1 MLWQPGSRRVQH
13 QKTSIGWWRIPIPA
27 SSPAEIIHIRFGL
40 IRKRDYSTLHVSH
53 TRVQSNF
60 LWWKN
65 IPHHCLRRGI
75 SGYSP
80 HREPLYVLCSLP
92 ILGIII
98 SRIQPYILKTRYYTI
113 KCTKNQKPVPMI
125 SVPMISHSER
135 TFSHHHNGHFHYI
148 KLLIKI
154 RVTEPITEV
163 EFMPTSPLNL
173 VVTLLTRRF
182 HV

>member
-13 QKTSIGWWRIPIPA
+13 QRTSIGWWRIPIPA

-113 KCTKNQKPVPMI
+113 KCTKNQ
-125 SVPMISHSER
+125 
-135 TFSHHHNGHFHYI
+135 
-148 KLLIKI
+148 
-154 RVTEPITEV
+154 
-163 EFMPTSPLNL
+163 TSPLYDFQSDCWVSVQFDTILSWKSISFYRKIVTCRLAFFRRAHAGN
-173 VVTLLTRRF
+173 VVCNPKETR
-182 HV
+182 